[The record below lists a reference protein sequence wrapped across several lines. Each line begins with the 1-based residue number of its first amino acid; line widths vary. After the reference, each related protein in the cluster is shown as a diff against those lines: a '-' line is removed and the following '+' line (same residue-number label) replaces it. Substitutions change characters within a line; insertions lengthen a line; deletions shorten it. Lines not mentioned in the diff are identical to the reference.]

1 MSLTFLIIIGALISG
16 ALAWFIGKLI
26 NPEGNRTV
34 QFVVFIVAMGI
45 FNSTIIPKL
54 NHGYRQKQLE
64 TTLEEIPFIRSLKT
78 QEPELYQEY
87 LSAFQQFSQKNIS
100 QENLTLMLRNKTEK
114 IFAQRLATASDEAI
128 LGFIKT
134 LPPTI
139 AEVRQHSGEM
149 CYQFLFPQS
158 SPVPLNIS
166 RYISQKTQK
175 MTLTAMENVILQQ
188 ENITAPP
195 TDVKPH
201 LQTIMKKLYQV
212 YGDDLPALANPL
224 ASNVPKKRICDMFY
238 DYYKE
243 LQKLDPKVAASIMR
257 ASSSN

>member
-26 NPEGNRTV
+26 NPKGNQSV
-34 QFVVFIVAMGI
+34 SLFIFIVIMGI
-45 FNSTIIPKL
+45 FNVYIIPKL
-54 NHGYRQKQLE
+54 NHGYQQKQLIA
-64 TTLEEIPFIRSLKT
+64 TLEKNPFIRSLKT

-87 LSAFQQFSQKNIS
+87 LSAFQQFSQKDIS
-100 QENLTLMLRNKTEK
+100 QENLTLMLLNKTEK
-114 IFAQRLATASDEAI
+114 IYTQRLATASDEAI
-128 LGFIKT
+128 LGSINAL
-134 LPPTI
+134 LPTM

-149 CYQFLFPQS
+149 CYQLLFPQS
-158 SPVPLNIS
+158 SPVPLNTS

-195 TDVKPH
+195 TDVTPH
-201 LQTIMKKLYQV
+201 LQAIMEKLYQI
-212 YGDDLPALANPL
+212 YGDDLSALANPL

-243 LQKLDPKVAASIMR
+243 LQKLDPKIAASIMR
-257 ASSSN
+257 ASLSN